1 MPDTASMAAGHTGE
15 LPLESGSGLPSDEES
30 VTENIGSPMLWT
42 AFGLIIAF
50 LLALDLGVLH
60 RKAHEIKFK
69 EAVGWSIFWVAL
81 SLLFNAGIW
90 AMFGPQKAAEFL
102 TGYLIEK
109 ALSVDNVFVFIL
121 LFSSFAVP
129 PKYQHRVLFWG
140 VFGALVMRAV
150 FVFVGAAAL
159 EAFHWVIYVFGGL
172 LFVTGVKLLLAKGH
186 IEDPAKN
193 PMFRLFR
200 KFVPSTSE
208 YHDEKFWVKQ
218 AGKWVATPLMS
229 VLVLIEITDLVF
241 AVDSIPAIFAITR
254 DPFIVLTSNIF
265 AVLGLRALYFCLAG
279 FVDQLR
285 HLKTGLALVL
295 IFVAIKMLI
304 SEFYKV
310 PIGLSLGVIAVLLAG
325 SVVAS
330 LLDKRPHAAA

>member
-1 MPDTASMAAGHTGE
+1 M
-15 LPLESGSGLPSDEES
+15 
-30 VTENIGSPMLWT
+30 TEHIGSPTLWIV
-42 AFGLIIAF
+42 FGLIIAF

-60 RKAHEIKFK
+60 RKAHEIGLK
-69 EAVGWSIFWVAL
+69 EAVGWSVFWVAL

-102 TGYLIEK
+102 AGYLIEK
-109 ALSVDNVFVFIL
+109 ALSVDNVFVFVL

-140 VFGALVMRAV
+140 VFGALLMRAA
-150 FVFVGAAAL
+150 FVFAGAAAL
-159 EAFHWVIYVFGGL
+159 EAFHWLIYVFGAL
-172 LFVTGVKLLLAKGH
+172 LLVTGVKLLLAKGH
-186 IEDPAKN
+186 TEDPARN
-193 PMFRLFR
+193 PMFRLFKR
-200 KFVPSTSE
+200 MVPSTPE
-208 YHDEKFWVKQ
+208 YHGERFWVRE
-218 AGKWVATPLMS
+218 GGRWLATPLLS
-229 VLVLIEITDLVF
+229 VLVLIEITDLIF
-241 AVDSIPAIFAITR
+241 AVDSIPAIFAVTR

-279 FVDQLR
+279 FVDKLR

-295 IFVAIKMLI
+295 IFVAAKMLL

-310 PIGLSLGVIAVLLAG
+310 PIGLSLGVIALLLAG

-330 LLDKRPHAAA
+330 LLDKRPPSTA

>member
-1 MPDTASMAAGHTGE
+1 M
-15 LPLESGSGLPSDEES
+15 
-30 VTENIGSPMLWT
+30 TEHIGSPTLWI

-60 RKAHEIKFK
+60 RKAHEIKLK
-69 EAVGWSIFWVAL
+69 EAVGWSLFWVAL

-90 AMFGPQKAAEFL
+90 VMFGPQKAAEFL
-102 TGYLIEK
+102 AGYLIEK
-109 ALSVDNVFVFIL
+109 ALSVDNVFVFVL

-129 PKYQHRVLFWG
+129 AKYQHRVLFWG
-140 VFGALVMRAV
+140 VFGALLMRAV

-172 LFVTGVKLLLAKGH
+172 LLVTGVKLLLAKGH
-186 IEDPAKN
+186 TEDPARN
-193 PMFRLFR
+193 PMFRLFKR
-200 KFVPSTSE
+200 MVPSTPQ
-208 YHDEKFWVKQ
+208 YHGERFWVRE
-218 AGKWVATPLMS
+218 GGRWLATPLLS
-229 VLVLIEITDLVF
+229 VLVLIEITDLIF
-241 AVDSIPAIFAITR
+241 AVDSIPAIFAVTR

-279 FVDQLR
+279 FVDKLR

-295 IFVAIKMLI
+295 IFVAAKMLL

-310 PIGLSLGVIAVLLAG
+310 PIGLSLGVIALLLTG

-330 LLDKRPHAAA
+330 LLDKRPPSTA

>member
-1 MPDTASMAAGHTGE
+1 M
-15 LPLESGSGLPSDEES
+15 
-30 VTENIGSPMLWT
+30 TENIGNPMIWT
-42 AFGLIIAF
+42 VFGLIIAF

-60 RKAHEIKFK
+60 RKAHEIQFK
-69 EAVGWSIFWVAL
+69 EAVGWSVFWIAL
-81 SLLFNAGIW
+81 AMLFNLGIW
-90 AMFGPQKAAEFL
+90 VMFGPQKAAEFL

-109 ALSVDNVFVFIL
+109 ALSVDNVFVFVL

-129 PKYQHRVLFWG
+129 PRYQHRVLFWG
-140 VFGALVMRAV
+140 VFGALLMRAV

-159 EAFHWVIYVFGGL
+159 EAFHGIIYLFGAL
-172 LFVTGVKLLLAKGH
+172 LLVTGVKLLLAKGH
-186 IEDPAKN
+186 VEDPAKN
-193 PMFRLFR
+193 PMFRLFQR
-200 KFVPSTSE
+200 FVPATPE
-208 YHDEKFWVKQ
+208 YHGEKFWIRE
-218 AGKWVATPLMS
+218 AGRWVATPLMS

-279 FVDQLR
+279 FVDKLR

-295 IFVAIKMLI
+295 IFVAMKMLV
-304 SEFYKV
+304 SGFYKI
-310 PIGLSLGVIAVLLAG
+310 PIGLSLGVIALLLTV

-330 LLDKRPHAAA
+330 LMDQRPSEGH